1 MKSAPKKGIQR
12 QVWNLR
18 TNTTDPIG
26 SKGSGFLVTP
36 GNYTVSVSLVKDG
49 VVELLVDKQTFTV
62 KGLNNQTLLAENP
75 EELKAF
81 RAEMSELNRK
91 VSGTEKVMG
100 ETKESLELIEKA
112 LLNYPNT
119 DLTLLKSVREMMVSL
134 KDLEVLMWGDKARS
148 SRDFET
154 VPSISGRL
162 GMVGYQI
169 YQNTAGVTKT
179 HRSNKQIA
187 EKQYNA
193 LRTELNEIIGEL
205 NGIESKLE
213 GIIPYTKN
221 KGANWKKD

>member
-18 TNTTDPIG
+18 TNTTDPVG
-26 SKGSGFLVTP
+26 SRGNGFLVTP
-36 GNYTVSVSLVKDG
+36 GIYTVSVSLVKDG
-49 VVELLVDKQTFTV
+49 EVELLVDNQSFTV
-62 KGLNNQTLLAENP
+62 KGLNNQTLLAKNP
-75 EELKAF
+75 DELKAF
-81 RAEMSELNRK
+81 RAEMAELNRK

-100 ETKESLELIEKA
+100 ETKESIEVIEKA

-119 DLTLLKSVREMMVSL
+119 DLSLLKSIREMKVSL
-134 KDLEVLMWGDKARS
+134 KGLELLMWGDNARS

-179 HRSNKQIA
+179 HRSNNQIA
-187 EKQYNA
+187 ENQYNA
-193 LRTELNEIIGEL
+193 LRIELNQIIADL
-205 NGIESKLE
+205 NTVEAKLE

>member
-1 MKSAPKKGIQR
+1 M
-12 QVWNLR
+12 
-18 TNTTDPIG
+18 
-26 SKGSGFLVTP
+26 VTP

-75 EELKAF
+75 EELKEF